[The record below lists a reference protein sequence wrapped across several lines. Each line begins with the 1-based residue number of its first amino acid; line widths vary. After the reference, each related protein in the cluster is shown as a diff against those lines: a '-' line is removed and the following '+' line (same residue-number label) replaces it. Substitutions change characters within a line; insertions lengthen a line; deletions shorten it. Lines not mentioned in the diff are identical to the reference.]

1 RIEARELE
9 EVDAEELRREEAGG
23 LAGATARVE
32 NAAGDSAGGAA
43 VRRAL
48 RRLDDAG
55 GASAQDAL
63 PGGEHLRATA
73 APAQGAARRFRGG
86 KAPAAVGGNDAPE
99 RARKGVG
106 VPDALWALGR
116 SAGQR

>member
-1 RIEARELE
+1 
-9 EVDAEELRREEAGG
+9 GG

-73 APAQGAARRFRGG
+73 APAQGAARRLRGG
-86 KAPAAVGGNDAPE
+86 KAPAAVGGTMRPSAHEKVWEYQMRYGRWDGVQAKDRRPGLQP
-99 RARKGVG
+99 RRKARQ
-106 VPDALWALGR
+106 P
-116 SAGQR
+116 AGFSP